1 MLTIQ
6 NYNKLFRKDVGNSGW
21 RVGEIFE
28 TSTAY
33 LIQLM
38 KPNGEKMQVN
48 LERNPIG
55 APNLLYELWCWNK
68 QTSVGVANT
77 ATPIRTML
85 PLTDIKYIN
94 RLVNSIEFLTN
105 NKTI

>member
-6 NYNKLFRKDVGNSGW
+6 NYNKLFRKDIGNSDW
-21 RVGEIFE
+21 RVCEIFE

-48 LERNPIG
+48 LERNAIG

-68 QTSVGVANT
+68 QTAVAVANT

-94 RLVNSIEFLTN
+94 RLTN
-105 NKTI
+105 NIELLIKNRI

>member
-1 MLTIQ
+1 MLKIE
-6 NYNKLFRKDVGNSGW
+6 NYSKLFRKDIGNSEW
-21 RVGEIFE
+21 RVCEIFE

-55 APNLLYELWCWNK
+55 APNPLYELWCWNK
-68 QTSVGVANT
+68 QNAVGVANT
-77 ATPIRTML
+77 ATPIRTMM
-85 PLTDIKYIN
+85 PLADIKYIN
-94 RLVNSIEFLTN
+94 RLVNSIEFLIK
-105 NKTI
+105 NKI